1 MYNALIPKMN
11 GLGYGSCGRWTG
23 NFSLLREAHAKYNT
37 APLFVIRQVSNI
49 LYNHYLYD
57 RTKNIA

>member
-1 MYNALIPKMN
+1 MN